1 MESKNQILVAVDDM
15 FFAAR
20 IRSTAE
26 SLGVP
31 VSMVK
36 TGPDL
41 IQKAESLSPSLIIVD
56 LNSERLDPIE
66 SIRQLK
72 SNPDLKGLPVV
83 GFLSHVQ
90 IELKNLAEQAGCD
103 SILPR
108 SAFTQR
114 LPEILTQSTNRS

>member
-1 MESKNQILVAVDDM
+1 MEPKNQILIAVDDM

-26 SLGVP
+26 GLGLP
-31 VSMVK
+31 ISIVK
-36 TGPDL
+36 TSPDL
-41 IQKAESLSPSLIIVD
+41 IQKAESLLPSLIIVD

-72 SNPDLKGLPVV
+72 SRPDLKSLPVI

-90 IELKNLAEQAGCD
+90 IDLKNQAEQAGCD

-114 LPEILTQSTNRS
+114 LPEILQQASRTS